1 MLTAGALRL
10 LEVVDDVAAMTDFH
24 IADLQTLRLFVEDSG
39 PPRTLF
45 SLEAL
50 DHSRITKLSITLS
63 QHLKFFKSI
72 SKACRKSKE
81 DEGHESN
88 PSSNSG
94 DSPKRGSGDID
105 FWVRLASTLP
115 THLPG
120 LRKLHV
126 WLDHNDGPY
135 WSSVNERSILT
146 PMEVLKTA
154 NPQLELVCVLPKVHP
169 GMENSQRHYLP
180 GDTEH
185 EGPATSQ
192 DKLEIHRIFR
202 QRYRVFKS
210 IFCNISIPNGRVQ
223 YSEDFPHLHGVD
235 CFTGLSEA
243 EKEEFEA
250 DAWRRGE
257 NPIQLSR
264 RGSRGRF
271 SRLPRF
277 MEPL

>member
-10 LEVVDDVAAMTDFH
+10 LEVVDHVAAMTDFH

-63 QHLKFFKSI
+63 QHLKFFNSI

-81 DEGHESN
+81 DEGHEST

-94 DSPKRGSGDID
+94 DSPKCNSGDID
-105 FWVRLASTLP
+105 FWVRLPSTLP
-115 THLPG
+115 THLPS

-146 PMEVLKTA
+146 PMEALKTA
-154 NPQLELVCVLPKVHP
+154 NPQLELVCVLPRVHP
-169 GMENSQRHYLP
+169 RVESSQRHYLP
-180 GDTEH
+180 GDAEQQ
-185 EGPATSQ
+185 GPDPLQ
-192 DKLEIHRIFR
+192 DKLEIHRILR
-202 QRYRVFKS
+202 QRYRVFRDICS
-210 IFCNISIPNGRVQ
+210 TTSTENGRVQ
-223 YSEDFPHLHGVD
+223 YVEDFPHLHGLTL
-235 CFTGLSEA
+235 FSGMSRA
-243 EKEEFEA
+243 EREQFEA
-250 DAWRRGE
+250 DGWRRGV
-257 NPIQLSR
+257 NVIRSAQ
-264 RGSRGRF
+264 GRGRY
-271 SRLPRF
+271 SQRPRF
-277 MEPL
+277 TEPW